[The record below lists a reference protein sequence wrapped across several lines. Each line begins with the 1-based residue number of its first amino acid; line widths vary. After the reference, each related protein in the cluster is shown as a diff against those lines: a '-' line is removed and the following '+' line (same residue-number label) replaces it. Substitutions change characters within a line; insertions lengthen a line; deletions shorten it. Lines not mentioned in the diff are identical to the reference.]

1 MKHVA
6 VLSFFVCPA
15 GMWIGLRDAAASG
28 HPITGIM
35 NPSSGPLA
43 DEGSERAYQN
53 FLRDVMGLG
62 DAATSSDTAKPTV
75 LRLVKEGGWGG
86 LV

>member
-6 VLSFFVCPA
+6 APSVLVRPA
-15 GMWIGLRDAAASG
+15 GIWIGLRDAAASG

-35 NPSSGPLA
+35 NPNSGPFA
-43 DEGSERAYQN
+43 DEASERVYQD

-75 LRLVKEGGWGG
+75 LRSV
-86 LV
+86 